1 MSDELLGVL
10 ARAWNAIRARHHD
23 VPPVVLAIGSCPR
36 RPGRRCRLGHFAA
49 MRWLPPDDRH
59 GSTELRAATDVV
71 EHAMN
76 ARDMT
81 ALQAALETSAPV
93 FLQYAMRL
101 SSDARAS
108 LSEVL
113 ITHDRL
119 AD

>member
-1 MSDELLGVL
+1 
-10 ARAWNAIRARHHD
+10 
-23 VPPVVLAIGSCPR
+23 
-36 RPGRRCRLGHFAA
+36 
-49 MRWLPPDDRH
+49 
-59 GSTELRAATDVV
+59 
-71 EHAMN
+71 MN

-119 AD
+119 ADRPAEVLATLLHEAAHSVACKRGIKDTSRQGRYHNHRFQIVASAGPSP